1 MGNGKTDRLPSL
13 LFMVIFISMLAGPWA
28 STLLAGAEDAECP
41 PTDYSIGTTMFHQ
54 IIMVQGDDPDTSPTE
69 ARDML
74 SVVDRS
80 YWEIPWDSDEVYVS
94 MPEDAKSIIV
104 EQVKS
109 IPHQGQNIFV
119 PGKYSAMQNPDDP
132 PETGRVTEGDYE
144 GFYYWRFPEHADRSE
159 NDTMD
164 VDTDEDFADYDPELT
179 DPDDF
184 IFSFGSIGLAENV
197 TEATYTSK
205 MFTGH
210 ELTKVGLSYWGYEME
225 NMTFEVTG
233 DNGTT
238 WHPAESG
245 TTSPIPGGGNQFR
258 WRVNMTQDLA
268 DDAPPILDWVT
279 FTIHFMPETTDTWIE
294 ASYLMQIPKE
304 GLEFDKMFPF
314 DVDQSGLV
322 YIGYFDHKVELVVTG
337 FNLTP
342 NPGNTEEDKVTY
354 TYMSGP
360 YECRLTFFV
369 KDYQAQAESDEFPWL
384 LYLLPLVIVIVIAL
398 AYYWAKKSGERDV
411 REYEEAPHVDE
422 EEEDLEDMD
431 LEELETAKAELVAKI
446 KQVQKEHDEG
456 IVGDEELDVRLKAYK
471 DEAVQVM
478 KQIDRYED
486 D

>member
-1 MGNGKTDRLPSL
+1 MPGDFLLRSIIRNGKAGRLTSL
-13 LFMVIFISMLAGPWA
+13 LFTVIFISMLAGPWT
-28 STLLAGAEDAECP
+28 STLLAGAEDTDCP
-41 PTDYSIGTTMFHQ
+41 PADYSIGTTMFHQ
-54 IIMVQGDDPDTSPTE
+54 MIMVQGDDPDTSMIE

-104 EQVKS
+104 EQVES
-109 IPHQGQNIFV
+109 IPHQGQNIYV

-197 TEATYTSK
+197 TGATYTSK

-210 ELTKVGLSYWGYEME
+210 ELTQVGLSYWGYEME

-245 TTSPIPGGGNQFR
+245 TTSAIPGGGNQFR

-279 FTIHFMPETTDTWIE
+279 FIIHFMPDTTDTWIE
-294 ASYLMQIPKE
+294 ASYLLLIPEE
-304 GLEFDKMFPF
+304 GLELDEMFPF
-314 DVDQSGLV
+314 DVDNSGLV
-322 YIGYFDHKVELVVTG
+322 YVGYFDHDVEVNV
-337 FNLTP
+337 
-342 NPGNTEEDKVTY
+342 
-354 TYMSGP
+354 
-360 YECRLTFFV
+360 
-369 KDYQAQAESDEFPWL
+369 
-384 LYLLPLVIVIVIAL
+384 
-398 AYYWAKKSGERDV
+398 
-411 REYEEAPHVDE
+411 
-422 EEEDLEDMD
+422 
-431 LEELETAKAELVAKI
+431 
-446 KQVQKEHDEG
+446 
-456 IVGDEELDVRLKAYK
+456 
-471 DEAVQVM
+471 
-478 KQIDRYED
+478 
-486 D
+486 